1 MSLDQLEL
9 LLYDMYQMDAWLPP
23 LFGRWTEDYK
33 KTSYS
38 QWAVDELKEFIAERI
53 YPRTDGSVDEFC
65 KLTREFMKKM
75 SAYSKVNPKTS
86 MMFCSAY
93 EMAANILDL
102 LRAMK

>member
-1 MSLDQLEL
+1 MSLDQFEL

-23 LFGRWTEDYK
+23 LFSKWTEDYK

-53 YPRTDGSVDEFC
+53 YPRTSGSMDEFSE
-65 KLTREFMKKM
+65 LTREFMKKM
-75 SAYSKVNPKTS
+75 SAYSKVNPKTRI
-86 MMFCSAY
+86 MFCSAC

-102 LRAMK
+102 LQAMK

>member
-23 LFGRWTEDYK
+23 LYGWWKEDYK
-33 KTSYS
+33 KASYS

-53 YPRTDGSVDEFC
+53 YPRTSGPVNEFC
-65 KLTREFMKKM
+65 KLTSEFMKKM
-75 SAYSKVNPKTS
+75 AEYSTVNPKTRI
-86 MMFCSAY
+86 MFESAY
-93 EMAANILDL
+93 EMAENILDL